1 MKNCLAM
8 LFLFS
13 MMLFAASGC
22 EQVIPRVTFSYEKV
36 CSKEQTIAVTDF
48 VLQCAKNANP
58 LSDEEGEDLV
68 AECRHSAKDII
79 CLPVPSFTFC
89 KSQNGDC
96 STAMPCTE
104 ASTAEEKET
113 CETHQRVYV
122 RKQEQAQP

>member
-68 AECRHSAKDII
+68 RECRYSGEEII
-79 CLPVPSFTFC
+79 CPPVPSFMFC
-89 KSQNGDC
+89 QSVNGGC
-96 STAMPCTE
+96 SPAMPCTQ

-122 RKQEQAQP
+122 RKQEQD

>member
-1 MKNCLAM
+1 MKNSLAM

-68 AECRHSAKDII
+68 AECRNSGILII
-79 CLPVPSFTFC
+79 CQPVPSFTFC
-89 KSQNGDC
+89 QSQNAGC
-96 STAMPCTE
+96 TTMPCAQ

-122 RKQEQAQP
+122 RKQEQD